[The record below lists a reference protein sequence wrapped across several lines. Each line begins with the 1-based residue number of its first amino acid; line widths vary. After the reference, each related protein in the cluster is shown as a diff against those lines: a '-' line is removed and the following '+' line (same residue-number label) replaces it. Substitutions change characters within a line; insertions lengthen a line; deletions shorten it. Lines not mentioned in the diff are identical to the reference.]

1 MRQAFQRKHYV
12 IKYGPTVGDKVRL
25 ADTNLVIE
33 VERDYTVYGDEL
45 KFGMGQTIR
54 SGMGMSA
61 RATKK
66 GIP

>member
-1 MRQAFQRKHYV
+1 M
-12 IKYGPTVGDKVRL
+12 KYGPTVGDKVRL

-33 VERDYTVYGDEL
+33 VEKDYTVYGDEL

-61 RATKK
+61 RATRKNPL
-66 GIP
+66 ILSSPMLLL